1 MCRPKGYGFLSRVGL
16 KMSIDFDHC
25 CLELGTVFKGTTR

>member
-1 MCRPKGYGFLSRVGL
+1 MCRPKRVWFLSRVGL
-16 KMSIDFDHC
+16 KMGIDFDNY